1 MSLAEPTRRV
11 FLIGFMGAGKTSV
24 GKALARRLGW
34 GFVDLDE
41 RIEHREQKSVSAIF
55 AEEGETGFRRR
66 ESDALRELLEP
77 GTKVNV
83 RASGDGLIVALGG
96 GAFVQPHNR
105 EAIGKSGAMSVLL
118 EAPLEELRRRCEND
132 PKARPL
138 ARDQENFAKLFAQR
152 RGAYELAGFRT
163 DTMGKSVEKVAAE
176 IEAMVLAPAKP
187 EDKT

>member
-1 MSLAEPTRRV
+1 MSPTEPTRRV

-34 GFVDLDE
+34 AFVDLDE

-55 AEEGETGFRRR
+55 AEEGEGGFRRR

-77 GTKVNV
+77 GANANSK
-83 RASGDGLIVALGG
+83 AGDGLIVALGG

-105 EAIGKSGAMSVLL
+105 EAIRKSGAMSVLL
-118 EAPLEELRRRCEND
+118 EAPLRELQRRCEND
-132 PKARPL
+132 PQARPL
-138 ARDQENFAKLFAQR
+138 ARDDENFAQLFSER

-163 DTMGKSVEKVAAE
+163 DTMGKSVEDVAAE
-176 IEAMVLAPAKP
+176 IEALIMATAKP
-187 EDKT
+187 EVQKT